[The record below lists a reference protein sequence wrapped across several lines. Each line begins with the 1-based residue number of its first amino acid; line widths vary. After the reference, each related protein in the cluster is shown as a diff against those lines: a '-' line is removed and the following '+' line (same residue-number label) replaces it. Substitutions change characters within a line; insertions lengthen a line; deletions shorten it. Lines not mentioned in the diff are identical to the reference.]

1 MLEDFNWKVA
11 EAWEG
16 KFACPEYELVMD
28 RDTNTQLFID
38 FENGETVQ
46 ATGDQIYSIIFES
59 DNPWVLTAN
68 GTIVDQTRKGIIP
81 GLLERWYAER
91 KVMQNTAK
99 EFKGIDAEQ
108 FAFWDKRQLV
118 KKINLNSLYGAV
130 LNPGSRFNDNR
141 MGQSTTLTGRC
152 IARHMAA
159 KVNELFT
166 GKYDYRGDTI
176 VYGDTDS
183 VYFSAVPAFKEQI
196 DSGEIDWNKDLVT
209 EIYDT
214 VCDQANETFPNYMA
228 QAHNVLNKTQG
239 EIIAAGREVCASAGI
254 FIKKKRYAILVYDLE
269 GYRED
274 QDGKPGKVKAMGLDL
289 KRSDTPAFMQDFL
302 SELLLETLTGADE
315 DTIINRIIDFRRKFR
330 EMPAWEKGT
339 PKRVNKLTYYK
350 SLEWK
355 TENGRDMYKG
365 KANMPGHVRA
375 AINYNRLKDIH
386 GDKYS
391 ISIVDGMKTI
401 VCKLKSNP
409 MGFSS
414 IGYPTDLAHVPQW
427 FKELPFAD
435 DDMEDTIITKKVEN
449 LLGVLDIDL
458 SKAEDKTTFESL
470 FDFG

>member
-1 MLEDFNWKVA
+1 MVEEMIANKIKNSLKKVLLCNDDMLEESVSDF
-11 EAWEG
+11 
-16 KFACPEYELVMD
+16 YELM
-28 RDTNTQLFID
+28 NSLP
-38 FENGETVQ
+38 NGKLSTRTVSLHRTKVKKVTTRTET
-46 ATGDQIYSIIFES
+46 DQPVNVYDIGMKNGS
-59 DNPWVLTAN
+59 NPWFFGN
-68 GTIVDQTRKGIIP
+68 NM
-81 GLLERWYAER
+81 LLH
-91 KVMQNTAK
+91 N
-99 EFKGIDAEQ
+99 
-108 FAFWDKRQLV
+108 
-118 KKINLNSLYGAV
+118 
-130 LNPGSRFNDNR
+130 
-141 MGQSTTLTGRC
+141 
-152 IARHMAA
+152 
-159 KVNELFT
+159 
-166 GKYDYRGDTI
+166 
-176 VYGDTDS
+176 S
-183 VYFSAVPAFKEQI
+183 VYFSAVTAFKEQI

-315 DTIINRIIDFRRKFR
+315 NTIINRIIDFRRKFR

>member
-1 MLEDFNWKVA
+1 MVEEMIANKIKNSLKKVLLCNDDMLEESVSDF
-11 EAWEG
+11 
-16 KFACPEYELVMD
+16 YELM
-28 RDTNTQLFID
+28 NSLP
-38 FENGETVQ
+38 NGKLSTRTVSLHRAKVKKVTTRTET
-46 ATGDQIYSIIFES
+46 DQPVNVYDIGMKNDS
-59 DNPWVLTAN
+59 NPWFFGN
-68 GTIVDQTRKGIIP
+68 NM
-81 GLLERWYAER
+81 LLH
-91 KVMQNTAK
+91 N
-99 EFKGIDAEQ
+99 
-108 FAFWDKRQLV
+108 
-118 KKINLNSLYGAV
+118 
-130 LNPGSRFNDNR
+130 
-141 MGQSTTLTGRC
+141 
-152 IARHMAA
+152 
-159 KVNELFT
+159 
-166 GKYDYRGDTI
+166 
-176 VYGDTDS
+176 S

-315 DTIINRIIDFRRKFR
+315 DAIINRIIDFRRKFR

-350 SLEWK
+350 NLEWK